1 MPHSAHNMPHDVSAS
16 RMPHGTPQ
24 MSHDARSGRLR
35 GRERAL
41 FALAL
46 VLLIVW
52 CAVIAWFSAG
62 TGDESQSLSD
72 GVIATLVAILQPGF
86 ASLTQAQQLE
96 IIVAWSFPIRKLA
109 HFSEYFVLSGLAI
122 HALCRAKAA
131 FSQLSGLS
139 VPRICI
145 AAVAF
150 CALYACGDELH
161 QLFVDGR
168 AGRLFDVGVDTA
180 GAASFAAIFALASRR
195 PRGRSGA
202 QLPQRGA

>member
-1 MPHSAHNMPHDVSAS
+1 MPHIAYNIPN
-16 RMPHGTPQ
+16 
-24 MSHDARSGRLR
+24 DARSSRLWGRV
-35 GRERAL
+35 RAL
-41 FALAL
+41 FARALAL
-46 VLLIVW
+46 LIAC
-52 CAVIAWFSAG
+52 CAVIPCFTAR

-96 IIVAWSFPIRKLA
+96 IIAAWSFPIRKLA

-202 QLPQRGA
+202 QLPQQED

>member
-1 MPHSAHNMPHDVSAS
+1 MPHSAHNMPHD
-16 RMPHGTPQ
+16 
-24 MSHDARSGRLR
+24 ARSSRLR

-41 FALAL
+41 FVLALAL
-46 VLLIVW
+46 LSAW

-72 GVIATLVAILQPGF
+72 GVIAKLVAILQPGF

-96 IIVAWSFPIRKLA
+96 VIAAWSFPIRKLA

-122 HALCRAKAA
+122 HALHRAKAV
-131 FSQLSGLS
+131 FPQLSGLGIA
-139 VPRICI
+139 RICI

-180 GAASFAAIFALASRR
+180 GALACAAIFAAARQLASTRTN
-195 PRGRSGA
+195 SA
-202 QLPQRGA
+202 S

>member
-1 MPHSAHNMPHDVSAS
+1 MADSTN
-16 RMPHGTPQ
+16 TQ
-24 MSHDARSGRLR
+24 QKGRGL
-35 GRERAL
+35 AL
-41 FALAL
+41 FVVSVA
-46 VLLIVW
+46 LLIAW

-62 TGDESQSLSD
+62 TGDEAQSLSD
-72 GVIATLVAILQPGF
+72 GVIAKLVATLQPGF
-86 ASLTQAQQLE
+86 ASLTQTQQLE
-96 IIVAWSFPIRKLA
+96 IIAAWSFPIRKLA

-122 HALCRAKAA
+122 HALHRAKAA

-150 CALYACGDELH
+150 CALYACGDEFH

-180 GAASFAAIFALASRR
+180 GAASFAAIFVLATRR
-195 PRGRSGA
+195 RRGRSGA
-202 QLPQRGA
+202 QLPQQGD

>member
-1 MPHSAHNMPHDVSAS
+1 MPHSAHNLPHDAS
-16 RMPHGTPQ
+16 TSQMPHGTPQ
-24 MSHDARSGRLR
+24 MPHDARSSRLW
-35 GRERAL
+35 GRERTL

-46 VLLIVW
+46 ALLIAW

-96 IIVAWSFPIRKLA
+96 IIAAWSFPIRKLA

-122 HALCRAKAA
+122 HALRRAKAA

-150 CALYACGDELH
+150 CALYACGDEFH

-180 GAASFAAIFALASRR
+180 GAASFAAIFALATRR

-202 QLPQRGA
+202 QLPQQED

>member
-1 MPHSAHNMPHDVSAS
+1 MPHSAHNMPNA
-16 RMPHGTPQ
+16 
-24 MSHDARSGRLR
+24 ARSSRLR

-46 VLLIVW
+46 ALLIAW
-52 CAVIAWFSAG
+52 CVVITWFSAG

-72 GVIATLVAILQPGF
+72 GVIATLVAILQPSF
-86 ASLTQAQQLE
+86 TSLTQAQQLE
-96 IIVAWSFPIRKLA
+96 VIAAWSFPIRKMA

-122 HALCRAKAA
+122 HALHRAKAA
-131 FSQLSGLS
+131 FPQLSGLS

-150 CALYACGDELH
+150 CVLYACGDELH

-180 GAASFAAIFALASRR
+180 GAASFAAIFAPAVRR
-195 PRGRSGA
+195 RRGRSGA
-202 QLPQRGA
+202 QLPRQGD

>member
-1 MPHSAHNMPHDVSAS
+1 MPQMPHSAHNMPNDV
-16 RMPHGTPQ
+16 RG
-24 MSHDARSGRLR
+24 RRLR

-46 VLLIVW
+46 ALLIAW

-72 GVIATLVAILQPGF
+72 GVIAKLVAILQPGF

-96 IIVAWSFPIRKLA
+96 IIAAWSFPIRKLA
-109 HFSEYFVLSGLAI
+109 HFSEYLVLSGLAI
-122 HALCRAKAA
+122 HALHRAKAA

-180 GAASFAAIFALASRR
+180 GAISSCLLFAAVRWAGRAGKHSSR
-195 PRGRSGA
+195 
-202 QLPQRGA
+202 

>member
-1 MPHSAHNMPHDVSAS
+1 MPHSAHNMSHDAS
-16 RMPHGTPQ
+16 TPRMPHGTPQ
-24 MSHDARSGRLR
+24 MPNDARSSRLQ
-35 GRERAL
+35 GRERGL
-41 FALAL
+41 FVLALAL
-46 VLLIVW
+46 LIAW

-96 IIVAWSFPIRKLA
+96 IIAAWSFPIRKLA

-122 HALCRAKAA
+122 HALHRAKAT
-131 FSQLSGLS
+131 FPQLSGLS

-180 GAASFAAIFALASRR
+180 GAASFAVIFALATHRR
-195 PRGRSGA
+195 RGRSGA
-202 QLPQRGA
+202 QLPQQGD